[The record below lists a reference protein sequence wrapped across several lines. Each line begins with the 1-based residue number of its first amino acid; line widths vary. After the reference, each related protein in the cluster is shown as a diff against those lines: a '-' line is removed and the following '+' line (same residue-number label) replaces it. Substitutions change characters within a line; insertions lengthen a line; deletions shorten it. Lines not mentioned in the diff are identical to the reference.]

1 MDWAPSIAFWLAA
14 AWLAYIYVG
23 FGLLVALVG
32 RVRRREVRKRAITPR
47 LSVVIAAYNEEA
59 VIGERLRNVLG
70 LDYPADRLEV
80 IVAADGC
87 TDRTEAI
94 VKSCGEARVRLV
106 SLPRGGKIAA
116 LDAAVRHAGGDVL
129 VFTDA
134 NVECHPGTLRAIAAN
149 FADPEVGGVAGR
161 TSYRLEAGSESSSRG
176 ESAYLDYDTRLK
188 QLESFTGSVVSAQ
201 GGLYAIRRRL
211 YRAVEDPA
219 VTDDF
224 AISTAVIEQGYRLVF
239 EPEALGT
246 EFAVPEAAREFR
258 RRVRLMTRGL
268 RGVMLRRRL
277 LNPFRFGFYALVLL
291 SHKVL
296 RRLAPLPLA
305 LLAITAVWLAPTGW
319 FYTAA
324 AAGQAALYTLAVA
337 GWALRRTPAGH
348 VKALSVPFYFCM
360 ANVACAVAVA
370 QALGGRRI
378 DRWQPQRH
386 PGLPKA
392 AGA

>member
-1 MDWAPSIAFWLAA
+1 MDLVSTVGFWLAA
-14 AWLAYIYVG
+14 AWLAYIYAG
-23 FGLLVALVG
+23 FTLLVALVG
-32 RVRRREVRKRAITPR
+32 RLRRQDVRKRAITPR
-47 LSVVIAAYNEEA
+47 VSVVIAAYNEEA
-59 VIGERLRNVLG
+59 VIGERLRNVLA
-70 LDYPADRLEV
+70 LDYPADRVDV

-87 TDRTEAI
+87 TDGTEAI
-94 VKSCGEARVRLV
+94 VKGWGDARVRLV
-106 SLPRGGKIAA
+106 SIERGGKIAA
-116 LDAAVRHAGGDVL
+116 LDAAVRRATGDLL

-134 NVECHPGTLRAIAAN
+134 NVECHPGALRAITAN

-176 ESAYLDYDTRLK
+176 ERAYLDYDTRLK

-211 YRAVEDPA
+211 YRPVEDPA

-224 AISTAVIEQGYRLVF
+224 AISTAVVEQGYRLVF
-239 EPEALGT
+239 EPEACGT

-277 LNPFRFGFYALVLL
+277 LNPFRYGFYAVVLF

-305 LLAITAVWLAPTGW
+305 LLAVTAAWLAPAAW
-319 FYTAA
+319 FYAAA
-324 AAGQAALYTLAVA
+324 AAGQAAFYALAAA

-360 ANVACAVAVA
+360 ANLACAVAVA
-370 QALGGRRI
+370 QAIGGRRI